1 MKNVA
6 VVGAFD
12 DLKSRDV
19 RLLQAAAELGKVQVL
34 LPADETIH
42 SLDGR
47 PPRFP
52 QEERRY
58 LMQAIRYVSDVQLVL
73 GLQSGDSLP
82 AGEFQQPDIWVVGQA
97 EDNQVK
103 RNEVAA
109 RGVAYKVIKDDDL
122 PELSG
127 GEPRASCLSLVA
139 SVF

>member
-12 DLKSRDV
+12 ELKSRDV

-34 LPADETIH
+34 LPADKTIR

-47 PPRFP
+47 DPKFP
-52 QEERRY
+52 QKERRY
-58 LMQAIRYVSDVQLVL
+58 LMQAIRYVSDVQLVQ

-82 AGEFQQPDIWVVGQA
+82 SGEFQQPDIWVVGQA
-97 EDNQVK
+97 EDNQIK
-103 RNEVAA
+103 RNEAAA
-109 RGVAYKVIKDDDL
+109 RGVVYKVINDDDL

-127 GEPRASCLSLVA
+127 GDPGQVVCLL
-139 SVF
+139 